1 MKGRKLWSLIIGF
14 VFIVTNAALGQEA
27 KWQEWVA
34 PKSANDMKNPFAGN
48 TSTTA
53 EGQTMFNQMCAI
65 CHGRKGDGKGGGG
78 VSLNPTPAN
87 FLALSIANQTD
98 GALFWKITEGKP
110 PMASYKDMLSED
122 QRWKLVNYIRE
133 LEAKK

>member
-1 MKGRKLWSLIIGF
+1 MKRINSGLLIVGF
-14 VFIVTNAALGQEA
+14 VFIATNVALGQEA

-34 PKSANDMKNPFAGN
+34 PNSANDMKNPFAGN
-48 TSTTA
+48 AGATA
-53 EGQTMFNQMCAI
+53 EGQNMFNQMCAI

-78 VSLNPTPAN
+78 VSLDPTPAN
-87 FLALSIANQTD
+87 FLALSIANQSD